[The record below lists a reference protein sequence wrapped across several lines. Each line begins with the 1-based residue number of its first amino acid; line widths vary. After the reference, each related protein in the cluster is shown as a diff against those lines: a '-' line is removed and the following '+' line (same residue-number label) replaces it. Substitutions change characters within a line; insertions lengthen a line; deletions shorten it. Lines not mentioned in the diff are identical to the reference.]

1 MQIIGEK
8 MTFTSRHLVD
18 VWEILPALPLIVL
31 PFFFPRWIC
40 LLAGFEQRALELLFR
55 ARDLGCYSLID
66 NIFTIFVQ

>member
-18 VWEILPALPLIVL
+18 VWEILLALPLIFL
-31 PFFFPRWIC
+31 PFIPLWIC
-40 LLAGFEQRALELLFR
+40 LLAGFEQRALEFLFC